1 MAANCTR
8 GFAPGKGLPSS
19 RSRSGLG
26 SKVSMCDGPPFM
38 KRKMT
43 RLARGATCGGFADA
57 GEGDFSA
64 SKEDAASQP
73 KPTAERWSA
82 ARRLR
87 SVGSNAGFMATD

>member
-1 MAANCTR
+1 
-8 GFAPGKGLPSS
+8 
-19 RSRSGLG
+19 
-26 SKVSMCDGPPFM
+26 M

-43 RLARGATCGGFADA
+43 RLARGAKCDGFADA
-57 GEGDFSA
+57 GDGEGEMGDGDFSA

-87 SVGSNAGFMATD
+87 GLGWNAGFMNTR